1 MGTETL
7 EFIQRNDTFQP
18 YAENAAIQNLA
29 KVISSNTM
37 IEIFFNLLLE
47 RKVLLISSYKS
58 LLT

>member
-7 EFIQRNDTFQP
+7 EFIQRNDIFQP
-18 YAENAAIQNLA
+18 YAENSAIKNLA
-29 KVISSNTM
+29 KVISGNTM